1 MEHELK
7 DSKIE
12 RFIIRCLRTNPILS
26 RNNHN
31 TLNYLCHM
39 EEERLDKILIQRKL
53 VSTRVRAEKIIR
65 ETGVK
70 VNGKLVTK
78 TGKRFPIDCEIE
90 MLAEEIPWV
99 SRGAIKLLAAIEKWN
114 PTIEGGSFMDIGAST
129 GGFTEVLLSNNA
141 AKVFCVDVGTKQ
153 LHPKIESDERT
164 VNLEKTH
171 VRELTPKLIT
181 EMNDG
186 CVIDV
191 SFISLE
197 KIFPFI
203 HAFLKEGA
211 FVFALVK
218 PQFEVGKKNIGK
230 GGVVKDKKLYPKVID
245 QIKKVGKMNNLTFID
260 LIDSPILGGDGN
272 KEFLIYFKKS
282 TS

>member
-1 MEHELK
+1 M
-7 DSKIE
+7 
-12 RFIIRCLRTNPILS
+12 
-26 RNNHN
+26 
-31 TLNYLCHM
+31 NYLCRM

-65 ETGVK
+65 ETGVL

-78 TGKRFPIDCEIE
+78 TGKRFPLDCEIE

-99 SRGAIKLLAAIEKWN
+99 SRGAIKLLAALEKWN
-114 PTIEGGSFMDIGAST
+114 PPIEGGTFMDIGAST
-129 GGFTEVLLSNNA
+129 GGFTEVLLSKGA
-141 AKVFCVDVGTKQ
+141 SKVFCVDVGTKQ
-153 LHPKIESDERT
+153 LHDRILSDER
-164 VNLEKTH
+164 VINLEKTH
-171 VRELTPKLIT
+171 VRELTSKLIT
-181 EMNDG
+181 DDCEG

-203 HAFLKEGA
+203 HSFLKPGA
-211 FVFALVK
+211 FVVALVK

-230 GGVVKDKKLYPKVID
+230 GGIVKDKKLYPKVID
-245 QIKKVGKMNNLTFID
+245 NIKQLGKTNNLTFVD

-272 KEFLIYFKKS
+272 KEFLIYFKK
-282 TS
+282 TDA

>member
-1 MEHELK
+1 MQ
-7 DSKIE
+7 
-12 RFIIRCLRTNPILS
+12 
-26 RNNHN
+26 
-31 TLNYLCHM
+31 
-39 EEERLDKILIQRKL
+39 EERLDKLLIQRNL

-78 TGKRFPIDCEIE
+78 GGKRFPVDCTIE
-90 MLAEEIPWV
+90 LLEEEIPWV
-99 SRGAIKLLAAIEKWN
+99 SRGALKLLEAVEKWQ
-114 PTIEGGSFMDIGAST
+114 PRIENGVFLDIGAST
-129 GGFTEVLLSNNA
+129 GGFTEVLLKNGA
-141 AKVFCVDVGTKQ
+141 QKVYCVDVGSKQ
-153 LHPKIESDERT
+153 LHERIAEDERT

-171 VRELTPKLIT
+171 VRELSSNLIPELT
-181 EMNDG
+181 DG

-203 HAFLKEGA
+203 HSFIKENG
-211 FVFALVK
+211 VVIALVK
-218 PQFEVGKKNIGK
+218 PQFEVGKENIGK
-230 GGVVKDKKLYPKVID
+230 GGIVKDKKLYPSVIEN
-245 QIKKVGKMNNLTFID
+245 IKSSAVENNLTFVD
-260 LIDSPILGGDGN
+260 FTDSPILGGDGN

>member
-1 MEHELK
+1 MEKLK
-7 DSKIE
+7 DGNKHSTFHLE
-12 RFIIRCLRTNPILS
+12 FRPNHYLLS
-26 RNNHN
+26 
-31 TLNYLCHM
+31 YLCTM

-99 SRGAIKLLAAIEKWN
+99 SRGAIKLLAAIDTWN
-114 PTIEGGSFMDIGAST
+114 PTIAGGTFMDIGAST
-129 GGFTEVLLSNNA
+129 GGFTEVLLSNDA

-171 VRELTPKLIT
+171 VRELTSKLIPD
-181 EMNDG
+181 MNDG

-191 SFISLE
+191 SFISLD

-203 HAFLKEGA
+203 HTFLKEGA

-230 GGVVKDKKLYPKVID
+230 GGVVKDKNLYPQVIEN
-245 QIKKVGKMNNLTFID
+245 IKQLGKTNNLTFID

-272 KEFLIYFKKS
+272 KEFLMYLKKA
-282 TS
+282 TT